1 MRLSGREQQPEGACP
16 VFRDE
21 LCTVSNKT
29 GRMEA
34 NKLRR
39 LLHTKVVMPKK
50 TAKDRDYLLNTS
62 RFIVT
67 YNELLDRGYIKNG
80 IDFCE
85 KTGISSSMLTEI
97 RKGRS
102 GAGENTIA
110 ATLRA
115 FPVVNE
121 LFIRGGLQPVLK
133 EPKKTNSLAKQIL
146 ELKELVDQGIIT
158 ESEFERGKKKILK

>member
-1 MRLSGREQQPEGACP
+1 MPGREQQPEGACP

-50 TAKDRDYLLNTS
+50 TAKDLDDILNST
-62 RFIVT
+62 RFIMA
-67 YNELLDRGYIKNG
+67 YNELLNLEYIKNG

-85 KTGISSSMLTEI
+85 KTGISNSMLTEI

-115 FPVVNE
+115 FPMVNE
-121 LFIRGGLQPVLK
+121 MFIRGGMQPILK

-146 ELKELVDQGIIT
+146 ELKELMDQGIIS